1 MEEPNA
7 FHVSELPHLRMGDSD
22 SSYRESDEES
32 SSGEE
37 SGEEGTSTD
46 TDCEIKYK
54 VFPRRAKRW
63 PIGEWEDRM

>member
-1 MEEPNA
+1 
-7 FHVSELPHLRMGDSD
+7 MGDSD

-32 SSGEE
+32 SSNEEE

-63 PIGEWEDRM
+63 PIGEWEDIM

>member
-1 MEEPNA
+1 
-7 FHVSELPHLRMGDSD
+7 MGDSD
-22 SSYRESDEES
+22 SSYHESDEES
-32 SSGEE
+32 SNSEEE

-63 PIGEWEDRM
+63 PIGEWEDQILYLLTMNWPNIGL